1 MSASG
6 TNLPHV
12 NAQRTGPILSPGAEL
27 LFRRVLRELPAT
39 LEQHA
44 DELGWSAARAGHLL
58 GELIR
63 LRLVRRGEDRLL
75 RADDP
80 RGSLG
85 RLLAMEEAA
94 LDERRTELLDLRQA
108 ISVFEADYRRGL
120 QLTGPRLPPW
130 EEVPRAEAP
139 AMVELLMR
147 SSTGPV
153 LQVTT
158 QVQYGP
164 GREQGVQRHR
174 REVLA
179 EGREQ
184 RSIFPLSVLTDPLWH
199 PFAEARSAEGEI
211 QRYLAEVPL
220 EFAVFGA
227 SAVLLD
233 PDGEGDSDY
242 LLIRLPT
249 LISLVT
255 VLFDSMWRR
264 AEAVHD
270 GDTAEQDL
278 KVLELLALGFKDEAI
293 ARHLGLGLR
302 TLRRRIAAMMTEHGV
317 DTRFQLGLA
326 VSRRGVIGP

>member
-1 MSASG
+1 MNDQRSG
-6 TNLPHV
+6 AV
-12 NAQRTGPILSPGAEL
+12 LSPGAEL

-44 DELGWSAARAGHLL
+44 EELGWSSARAGHLL

-63 LRLVRRGEDRLL
+63 LRLVRRTDDRLL

-85 RLLAMEEAA
+85 RLLATEEAL
-94 LDERRTELLDLRQA
+94 LDERRAQLLDLRQA

-120 QLTGPRLPPW
+120 QLTGPRLPAL

-139 AMVELLMR
+139 AMVELLLQ

-153 LQVTT
+153 LVITAH
-158 QVQYGP
+158 VQAGP
-164 GREQGVQRHR
+164 GHESGVQPKR
-174 REVLA
+174 RENLA
-179 EGREQ
+179 TGREY
-184 RSIFPLSVLTDPLWH
+184 RSIYPLAVLTDPHWH
-199 PFAEARSAEGEI
+199 SFAERRAAEGEV
-211 QRYLAEVPL
+211 QRYLGEVPL
-220 EFAVFGA
+220 EFAVFGT

-233 PDGEGDSDY
+233 PGGEDDDY
-242 LLIRLPT
+242 LLIRLP
-249 LISLVT
+249 SLVAMVT
-255 VLFDSMWRR
+255 VLFESIWRR

-270 GDTAEQDL
+270 GETAEVDV

-302 TLRRRIAAMMTEHGV
+302 TLRRRIAAMMAEHGV
-317 DTRFQLGLA
+317 ETRFQLGLA
-326 VSRRGVIGP
+326 VARRGIIGS

>member
-1 MSASG
+1 MNPQPPGA
-6 TNLPHV
+6 
-12 NAQRTGPILSPGAEL
+12 ILTPGAEL

-44 DELGWSAARAGHLL
+44 DELGWSSARAGHLL
-58 GELIR
+58 RELIR
-63 LRLVRRGEDRLL
+63 LRLVRRTEDRLL

-85 RLLAMEEAA
+85 RLLATEEAA
-94 LDERRTELLDLRQA
+94 LDERRTQLLDLRLA

-120 QLTGPRLPPW
+120 QRAGPQLPAL

-153 LQVTT
+153 LQATIHVH
-158 QVQYGP
+158 VGP
-164 GREQGVQRHR
+164 GHAQGVQRNR
-174 REVLA
+174 RDELA
-179 EGREQ
+179 QGREH
-184 RSIFPLSVLTDPLWH
+184 RSIYPMSLLTDPSWH
-199 PFAEARSAEGEI
+199 AFAKERAADGET
-211 QRYLAEVPL
+211 QRYLGEVPM
-220 EFAVFGA
+220 EFAVFGT

-233 PDGEGDSDY
+233 PDGVESDY
-242 LLIRLPT
+242 LLIRLPP
-249 LISLVT
+249 LVELVT
-255 VLFDSMWRR
+255 VSFHSMWRR

-270 GDTAEQDL
+270 GETADQDV

-302 TLRRRIAAMMTEHGV
+302 TLRRRIAVMMTEHGV
-317 DTRFQLGLA
+317 ETRFQLGLA
-326 VSRRGVIGP
+326 VARRGTIEP